1 MGAAN
6 HDIPA
11 ADEASVGTGTQCLGP
26 PADAGQLARVA
37 SDPILALRGTGR
49 EIWADEDADAYV
61 RRLREG
67 WR

>member
-1 MGAAN
+1 MGAAKR
-6 HDIPA
+6 HTPA
-11 ADEASVGTGTQCLGP
+11 ADEASIGTGTRRCPG
-26 PADAGQLARVA
+26 ADAGQHPCAA